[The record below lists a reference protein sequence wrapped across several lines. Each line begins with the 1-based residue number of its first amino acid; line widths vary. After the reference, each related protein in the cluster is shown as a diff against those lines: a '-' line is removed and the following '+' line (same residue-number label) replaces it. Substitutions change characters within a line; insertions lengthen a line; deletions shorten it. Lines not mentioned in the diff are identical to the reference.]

1 MAQSGAL
8 KLVALNHI
16 YSIDIWSCA
25 MIPTKYKTPDGVWW
39 FLGHLFS
46 TIAIGFSAMP
56 ADRWTCSR
64 QRIGKRT
71 VKTQVHENQ
80 IDYIQLYTISSNFSI
95 VMQLDLAI
103 PSNSVQF
110 HPILPS
116 NSIPPF
122 QKSTSMTPPNNRS
135 SRNSRVDLNSRVTVP
150 AACGSAHKPRLG
162 QHISTHPF
170 PLIINTTRNHV

>member
-25 MIPTKYKTPDGVWW
+25 MIPTKYKTPDDVWW

-110 HPILPS
+110 FHPIPFLLSRSQLPWH
-116 NSIPPF
+116 PP
-122 QKSTSMTPPNNRS
+122 TT
-135 SRNSRVDLNSRVTVP
+135 VAAVTAV
-150 AACGSAHKPRLG
+150 L
-162 QHISTHPF
+162 ISTAEWPSQLRVVR
-170 PLIINTTRNHV
+170 LINRA